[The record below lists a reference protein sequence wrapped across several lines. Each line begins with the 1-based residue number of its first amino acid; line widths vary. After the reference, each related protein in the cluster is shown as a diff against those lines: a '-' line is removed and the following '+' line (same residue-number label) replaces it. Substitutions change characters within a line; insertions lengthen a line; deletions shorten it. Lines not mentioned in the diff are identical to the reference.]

1 MCGPCPR
8 TGVVCG
14 GVWSRGGSVRVS
26 RSSCTTRKS
35 SALCGGWGRLD
46 GWGATELPFTGTNY
60 LRIRKVQ
67 VPLEDKRFEGHHEVQ
82 EEKTAAQIPSPHQQQ
97 QRQNQPQPHIA
108 GSSSA
113 PIVAAAAAVAG
124 KLARAAA
131 PACIVT
137 TSKPCGLLAARL
149 SSAVS
154 AECVTMRATGGAAT
168 GAVAVCG

>member
-1 MCGPCPR
+1 MGHAQEQGWCVAGCGREGVCPGLPVLVHY
-8 TGVVCG
+8 TQEQC
-14 GVWSRGGSVRVS
+14 
-26 RSSCTTRKS
+26 
-35 SALCGGWGRLD
+35 ALCGGWGRLD